1 MDYYKNLKQNFKIIK
16 NDSLK
21 LESFDNNFKSLLN
34 NLSVR
39 SRNGYLTVVR
49 DCNNNIDK
57 IIDKVIFKNIDFESV
72 RNLGIK
78 SKIELEFFKKN
89 LQDLIADLGEKKI
102 EEIDNPVVKINLLL
116 DNKLKK
122 ELLRSDFESMFN
134 SLSVRAK
141 NGCLSILK
149 DDDDKMVGFI
159 QKTLIKPRSFDSI
172 PNVGK
177 KACKELDLLRH
188 NLKGFIQ
195 DYSKKEINEYELTIK
210 KLENFLG
217 FNLDEVEN
225 LEYKLVESIK
235 NKEVDLIYFFDFY
248 ILNYYIKKDVDKFLL
263 IKYLYPKNKEFNTN
277 EQIAEKIG
285 LTRERVRQK
294 GVKILNERRFYNLSN
309 LIPLS
314 LGISDKIKQDYHKV
328 VIPEN
333 LNKKK
338 LLYLDY
344 NSHTLTNI
352 LNLVLSDY
360 SVLSLGEELKAIA
373 RGKLYRH
380 ELYKSNK
387 KIKVNYVFSKE
398 FINKDLCLEILNDV
412 YHRFCYNIEEDY
424 LYNPF
429 LNFNLTTQQKDFI
442 NELVFENFNLSS
454 NSEGILFKRN
464 TLITLDELIEKIL
477 KKADRPLLIE
487 EIYERLE
494 SNYPGRCK
502 SAEALRGTVS
512 RLNDKFIF
520 MRGAKGRKT
529 IYGLVEWEKTKNL
542 KAGSIKQL
550 CIDYLESKSTPVH
563 LLELSRFIMKNR
575 ETNPNNILSNLKLDP
590 HENFI
595 YYKSKFIGLKKKKY
609 DIKFIN
615 SIKFLGGVSSNK
627 IFKFLKNNIYY
638 DYGLIV
644 EKFSKEFNVHPIQVE
659 QIIMYGIENEVLNIK
674 GDKVYYNS
682 VQEDF
687 IIKDLFKSKEDTKIL
702 GYNPYRVLFNDEKV
716 VFKVIQSLN
725 SNVNLLESYFN
736 FDESVYEMG
745 YFSKF
750 RCLLIYNPSLS
761 KYKVY
766 SWNKTIDLDKTE
778 INFKF
783 NDDNDFSIT
792 NIDATTNIVD
802 FTRNKIKKFLAFL
815 NVLLDSEMR
824 YDEFK
829 IDDKS
834 INMNYLDIKD
844 MSELNAISKITGE
857 ALEKFN
863 TEIDI
868 SDARE
873 IYQRIKLSKN

>member
-1 MDYYKNLKQNFKIIK
+1 MDYYKKHQSLKNLSIRSEDFKDLSFRAMRVCRDNNFNSVSDIIVFIKKGGRLSNLKSCGKKTVLEIEELVKGRIENE
-16 NDSLK
+16 NLK
-21 LESFDNNFKSLLN
+21 LYDKLKEKYKKIRDDKWKKQLFDANFKSLLN

-39 SRNGYLTVVR
+39 SRNGYILIVKNDQNGV
-49 DCNNNIDK
+49 DSF
-57 IIDKVIFKNIDFESV
+57 IDKVFFNNLDFESI
-72 RNLGIK
+72 RNMGKK
-78 SKIELEFFKKN
+78 SIIELEFFKKN
-89 LQDLIADLGEKKI
+89 IKSLIE
-102 EEIDNPVVKINLLL
+102 
-116 DNKLKK
+116 
-122 ELLRSDFESMFN
+122 
-134 SLSVRAK
+134 
-141 NGCLSILK
+141 
-149 DDDDKMVGFI
+149 
-159 QKTLIKPRSFDSI
+159 
-172 PNVGK
+172 
-177 KACKELDLLRH
+177 
-188 NLKGFIQ
+188 
-195 DYSKKEINEYELTIK
+195 DYSEKEINEFDLIIK
-210 KLENFLG
+210 NLENFLG
-217 FNLDEVEN
+217 FSFDEIESS
-225 LEYKLVESIK
+225 EHKLIESIK

-277 EQIAEKIG
+277 EQIAEKSG

-294 GVKILNERRFYNLSN
+294 GVKVLNERRFYNLSN

-314 LGISDKIKQDYHKV
+314 LGISDKIKLDYYKV

-333 LNKKK
+333 LTKKK

-344 NSHTLTNI
+344 NSHILTNI
-352 LNLVLSDY
+352 LNLVLGDY
-360 SVLSLGEELKAIA
+360 SVLSLGEELKAIG
-373 RGKLYRH
+373 RGKTYRYD
-380 ELYKSNK
+380 LYKSNK
-387 KIKVNYVFSKE
+387 KVKVNYVFSKE

-429 LNFNLTTQQKDFI
+429 LNFNLSTQQKDFI
-442 NELVFENFNLSS
+442 NELVFENFNLSY

-464 TLITLDELIEKIL
+464 TFITLDELIEKVL
-477 KKADRPLLIE
+477 KKADKPLLIE

-502 SAEALRGTVS
+502 SAEALRGTVA
-512 RLNDKFIF
+512 RENDKFMF
-520 MRGAKGRKT
+520 MRAAKGRKT
-529 IYGLVEWEKTKNL
+529 LYGLFEWKKTKNL
-542 KAGSIKQL
+542 KGGSIKQL

-590 HENFI
+590 HDNFI
-595 YYKSKFIGLKKKKY
+595 YYKSRFIGLKKKKY

-627 IFKFLKNNIYY
+627 IFRFLKNNIYY
-638 DYGLIV
+638 DYKLIV
-644 EKFSKEFNVHPIQVE
+644 EKYTKEFDVHPIQVE
-659 QIIMYGIENEVLNIK
+659 QIIMYGIENEVFNKK

-687 IIKDLFKSKEDTKIL
+687 IIKDLFKSEEDIKIL
-702 GYNPYRVLFNDEKV
+702 GYNPYRVSFNDEKV

-745 YFSKF
+745 YFSKY

-761 KYKVY
+761 KYRVY
-766 SWNKTIDLDKTE
+766 LWNKNIDLDKTE
-778 INFKF
+778 MNFKF
-783 NDDNDFSIT
+783 NDENDFSIL
-792 NIDATTNIVD
+792 NINTTTNIVD
-802 FTRNKIKKFLAFL
+802 FTRNKTKKFLAFL

-829 IDDKS
+829 IDGKS
-834 INMNYLDIKD
+834 INLDYINID
-844 MSELNAISKITGE
+844 NISELNAISKITSE